1 MEGHMKHLKL
11 MAKIRE
17 RRKVMLYII
26 KPKIKGRVHI
36 GPNIDNDGESHR
48 MVITDVPE
56 KMQQRFIKELEE
68 KGCTVKEINLD

>member
-1 MEGHMKHLKL
+1 MKHLKL

-26 KPKIKGRVHI
+26 KPKIKGRVNI

>member
-1 MEGHMKHLKL
+1 
-11 MAKIRE
+11 
-17 RRKVMLYII
+17 MLYII